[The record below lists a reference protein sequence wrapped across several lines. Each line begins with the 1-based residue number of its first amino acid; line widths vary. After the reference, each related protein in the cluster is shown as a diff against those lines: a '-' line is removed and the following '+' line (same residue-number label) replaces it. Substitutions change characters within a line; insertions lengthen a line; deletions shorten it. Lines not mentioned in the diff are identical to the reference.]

1 MTGAPTS
8 LRVVV
13 LLCGL
18 MSYGCSTVV
27 VQSNVERVE
36 IAKNVYLSLPKAE
49 EITRSF
55 DATQLL
61 VADYEEQS
69 YSFQAQLEVRPGK
82 ITIAAITMWGGTLFS
97 ITYDG
102 STLRAQGMIDEHGVN
117 AEYMLADIL
126 LMTWEPEW
134 VNARLQGAVL
144 DISRSN
150 DSRTVSRDG
159 EPVIEIFY
167 DMPDGRTGRTHFKHL
182 ERGYALDIRTAEFSG
197 L

>member
-69 YSFQAQLEVRPGK
+69 YSFQAQLEVRPGN

-102 STLRAQGMIDEHGVN
+102 STLRAQGMINEHGVN

-144 DISRSN
+144 DISRSS
-150 DSRTVSRDG
+150 DSRTVCRDG
-159 EPVIEIFY
+159 EPVIEISY

-182 ERGYALDIRTAEFSG
+182 ERGYVLDIRTAEFSG